1 MHTDT
6 HTSKNVYT
14 HKYLVLILALRVIDM
29 QPEKVPELHNLN
41 KERSLVSE
49 R

>member
-1 MHTDT
+1 MHTGT

-14 HKYLVLILALRVIDM
+14 HKYLVLILVLRVIDM
-29 QPEKVPELHNLN
+29 QPGKVPELHNLN
-41 KERSLVSE
+41 KEQSLVSE